1 MRGQIG
7 GLYRDREDRIPPKSG
22 STASLAET
30 GSVPRQG
37 RRRRCAV
44 GPTRSEREGRSRAV
58 SRREGGGT
66 VPTRRTGP
74 VARGCQWAVGE
85 KGKRRC
91 ALGPGEESGPRGE
104 KEGGEGK

>member
-1 MRGQIG
+1 MIDCLPG
-7 GLYRDREDRIPPKSG
+7 RDRLG
-22 STASLAET
+22 SET
-30 GSVPRQG
+30 RKKKTLCGGSR
-37 RRRRCAV
+37 AV
-44 GPTRSEREGRSRAV
+44 REREGWGRAV

-74 VARGCQWAVGE
+74 VARGGQRAEGE

-91 ALGPGEESGPRGE
+91 ALGLGKESGPRGGGK